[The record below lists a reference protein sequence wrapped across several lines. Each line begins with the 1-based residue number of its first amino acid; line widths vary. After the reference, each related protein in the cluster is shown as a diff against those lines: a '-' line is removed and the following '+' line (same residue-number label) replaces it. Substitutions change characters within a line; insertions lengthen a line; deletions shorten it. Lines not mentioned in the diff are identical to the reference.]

1 MFENYKRMFKFPFQ
15 KERNAQ
21 KDGVVVAFVNLPLEI
36 C

>member
-1 MFENYKRMFKFPFQ
+1 MFENYKRMFTFPFQ

-21 KDGVVVAFVNLPLEI
+21 NVGLVVAFVILPLEI